1 MDPLCTNTLLL
12 NPYIYPHIPN
22 HAKYISQTVVVM
34 DSEFQFEVAENVWI
48 YRAGKNVVAMLTHL
62 GGVITVI

>member
-1 MDPLCTNTLLL
+1 
-12 NPYIYPHIPN
+12 
-22 HAKYISQTVVVM
+22 M